1 VQIEP
6 IADHPE
12 LVEVVARWH
21 WEEWGDAQTS
31 SLDAWAESLRHRAGR
46 DAVPTTFVALDGDEL
61 LGSVTLTDHDMP
73 GHVRYGELAPWLA
86 GMLVR
91 PDARGRGVGTALM
104 KHAVGAAERW
114 GIERL
119 YLYSESA
126 RPFYERLGWSV
137 LEETEWEGGRVA
149 VMTRATAL
157 PFVPQVP
164 GSRRLSQR
172 ISEGDGIS
180 IIVRVQDADGARA
193 AEAQGAEAIAVKK
206 LVDGIRDATTLPLL
220 WIGKGDPDDA
230 DAVRIRPDDDPQHA
244 DLELVVDVRDDE
256 ELELALERLDPE
268 IFLLNARKIDEDV
281 DPLDAVLE
289 LLPDVPAGKL
299 AIAEVAVTTRD
310 EVLALERAG
319 VDAVL
324 VAGPEVAHLV
334 GDGPLDV

>member
-1 VQIEP
+1 VRIEP
-6 IADHPE
+6 IADHPG
-12 LVEVVARWH
+12 LVDVVARWH
-21 WEEWGDAQTS
+21 WDEWGDAQTS
-31 SLDAWAESLRHRAGR
+31 SLAAWTDSIRHRDAR
-46 DAVPTTFVALDGDEL
+46 DAVPTTFVALEREEL
-61 LGSVTLTDHDMP
+61 LGSVTLTDRDMP
-73 GHVRYGELAPWLA
+73 GHARYGEVSPWIA

-104 KHAVGAAERW
+104 KHAVGSAERW

-119 YLYSESA
+119 YLYTESA
-126 RPFYERLGWSV
+126 RAFYERLGWSL

-157 PFVPQVP
+157 PFVPQVT

-180 IIVRVQDADGARA
+180 IIVRVEDANGARA
-193 AEAQGAEAIAVKK
+193 AEAQGAEAVAVKGR
-206 LVDGIRDATTLPLL
+206 VDGIRGATTLPLL
-220 WIGKGDPDDA
+220 WLGKDDPADA
-230 DAVRIRPDDDPQHA
+230 DAVRIRPDDDPRHA
-244 DLELVVDVRDDE
+244 DLELVVDVRDEE

-268 IFLLNARKIDEDV
+268 IFLLNARKIDEDA

-299 AIAEVAVTTRD
+299 AIAQVAVESRE

-324 VAGPEVAHLV
+324 VTGSQVAHLV
-334 GDGPLDV
+334 GHQPLDV